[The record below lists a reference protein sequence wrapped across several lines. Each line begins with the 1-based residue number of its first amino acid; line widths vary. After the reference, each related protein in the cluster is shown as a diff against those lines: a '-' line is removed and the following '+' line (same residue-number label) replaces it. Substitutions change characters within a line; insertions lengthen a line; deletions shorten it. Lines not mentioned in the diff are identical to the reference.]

1 MFARRVSM
9 HLKPNSVAQF
19 TEKEEKEVIP
29 VIRQQKGFRDLTAFV
44 SPSGTEAF
52 VITLWDGPESAA
64 AYGREIYPRMLKL
77 LGNVIEG
84 TPVLDT
90 YNVSNSTSQKVAAA
104 ATA

>member
-19 TEKEEKEVIP
+19 TEKEEKEVLP
-29 VIRQQKGFRDLTAFV
+29 VIRLQKGFRDLISFV

-52 VITLWDGPESAA
+52 AITLWDGPESAE
-64 AYGREIYPRMLKL
+64 AYNRETYPRMVKL

-84 TPVLDT
+84 TPVVDT
-90 YNVSNSTSQKVAAA
+90 YNVCNSTYHKIAAA
-104 ATA
+104 AA

>member
-52 VITLWDGPESAA
+52 VITLWDGPESAE
-64 AYGREIYPRMLKL
+64 AYGRESYPRLVKL

-84 TPVLDT
+84 TPVLDS
-90 YNVSNSTSQKVAAA
+90 YNVSNSTSHKIAAA
-104 ATA
+104 AA